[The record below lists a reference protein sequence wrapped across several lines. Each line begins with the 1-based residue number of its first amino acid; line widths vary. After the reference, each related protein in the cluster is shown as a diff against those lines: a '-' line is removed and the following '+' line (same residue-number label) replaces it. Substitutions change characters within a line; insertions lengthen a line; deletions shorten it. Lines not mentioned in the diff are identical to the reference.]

1 MKTQRKKLED
11 HWERLRG
18 YDRTLM
24 DRCVKARLAHD
35 DSRAIIYANE
45 CAEVRKIAK
54 LTLASQ
60 LALEKAILRL
70 ETVKEFGDLASAM
83 NNIPQVI
90 QMIRAQIAG
99 IMPETSYELND
110 ICATLE
116 EIALQTGETYIATS
130 LQPSTEEAQTILKEA
145 NIIAEQEVK
154 ERFPELPVQ
163 SLEAE
168 QENTG

>member
-1 MKTQRKKLED
+1 M
-11 HWERLRG
+11 
-18 YDRTLM
+18 
-24 DRCVKARLAHD
+24 KARMAHD
-35 DSRAIIYANE
+35 DPRAIIYANE

-83 NNIPQVI
+83 SHIPQVI
-90 QMIRAQIAG
+90 HMIRAQIAG

-116 EIALQTGETYIATS
+116 DIALQTGEALTDTS
-130 LQPSTEEAQTILKEA
+130 LQPSTEEAQTILREA
-145 NIIAEQEVK
+145 NVIAEQQVR
-154 ERFPELPVQ
+154 ERFPELPVKN
-163 SLEAE
+163 LEAE
-168 QENTG
+168 QENIG